1 MSCNVDLLHIGIWTF
16 YSGASLLLAS
26 VISYSQLSP
35 LEKDDLLKERNKIR
49 QSNIAKQIST
59 PSPQIVS
66 SAQKRKMNFL
76 V

>member
-26 VISYSQLSP
+26 LISYNQLTP
-35 LEKDDLLKERNKIR
+35 VENAELLKERNNIR
-49 QSNIAKQIST
+49 VALAAKQTST
-59 PSPQIVS
+59 PVPS
-66 SAQKRKMNFL
+66 SVYLKRKMNFL

>member
-26 VISYSQLSP
+26 VISYNQLSP
-35 LEKDDLLKERNKIR
+35 LEKDDLLEERKAIR
-49 QSNIAKQIST
+49 EANLSKQTLAAPPLPVVAK
-59 PSPQIVS
+59 
-66 SAQKRKMNFL
+66 KKMNFL

>member
-26 VISYSQLSP
+26 LISYNQLTP
-35 LEKDDLLKERNKIR
+35 VEKEELLKERNEIR
-49 QSNIAKQIST
+49 VAVAAKQTST
-59 PSPQIVS
+59 PVPS
-66 SAQKRKMNFL
+66 SAFLKRKMNFL

>member
-35 LEKDDLLKERNKIR
+35 LEADALLKERNNIR
-49 QSNIAKQIST
+49 QASMAKQTSD
-59 PSPQIVS
+59 S
-66 SAQKRKMNFL
+66 SVATAVKRKMNFL

>member
-16 YSGASLLLAS
+16 YSGASMLLAS

-35 LEKDDLLKERNKIR
+35 LENDDLLKERNDIR
-49 QSNIAKQIST
+49 KANIAKQTSEESSIL
-59 PSPQIVS
+59 PSV
-66 SAQKRKMNFL
+66 KRKMNFL

>member
-16 YSGASLLLAS
+16 YSGASMLLAS

-35 LEKDDLLKERNKIR
+35 IEKDDLLKERNVIR
-49 QSNIAKQIST
+49 QSNTVIQTSIL
-59 PSPQIVS
+59 PSSVPT
-66 SAQKRKMNFL
+66 AAKRKMNFS

>member
-26 VISYSQLSP
+26 IISYNQLSP
-35 LEKDDLLKERNKIR
+35 LEKDELLEERKTIR
-49 QSNIAKQIST
+49 ESNLFKQTLTGQGPPVFAK
-59 PSPQIVS
+59 
-66 SAQKRKMNFL
+66 KKMNFL